1 MDKSTKSAI
10 LQHGLDR
17 IESYRKVIESIQN
30 GVSESESCR
39 LYNVNLS
46 KFRRW
51 CRDTYNQENEVNESF
66 IQYDDFFSWQDALMY
81 AVTEDKNTVA
91 TSDFDEAWD
100 YVKTTLTDREAKVL
114 EYRFKESMTLEEIA
128 NIFNVNKEV
137 IRQNEKKALRKLRHP
152 KRAKILLYGTKYID
166 ALKSYNKSIEE
177 QRLQEMNDAVAKEI
191 SGRFNSVASEMNFDD
206 DTIKGLIVEEAIK
219 RSVSINYDIE
229 DLGLSVRTYN
239 CLKRAGLNTLDDVLN
254 YSDSK
259 GLYEIRNL
267 GLNSFYDLKRAVKN
281 IGCEKDLVYRK
292 S

>member
-1 MDKSTKSAI
+1 MDKLTKNAI
-10 LQHGLDR
+10 LQQGLDR

-30 GVSESESCR
+30 GVSESESCKI
-39 LYNVNLS
+39 YDVNLS

-66 IQYDDFFSWQDALMY
+66 IQYDDFSSWQDALMY
-81 AVTEDKNTVA
+81 AVTEDKNMVA
-91 TSDFDEAWD
+91 TSDFDEAWN
-100 YVKTTLTDREAKVL
+100 YVKTTLTDRETKVI
-114 EYRFKESMTLEEIA
+114 EYRFEESMTLKEIA
-128 NIFNVNKEV
+128 NMFNISQERVREIENKA
-137 IRQNEKKALRKLRHP
+137 IRKLRHP

-177 QRLQEMNDAVAKEI
+177 QRLQKMNDAVAKEI
-191 SGRFNSVASEMNFDD
+191 SGRFNSVASEMNFGDD
-206 DTIKGLIVEEAIK
+206 EVKELIVEEAIK
-219 RSVSINYDIE
+219 RAVSINYAIE

-254 YSDSK
+254 YSDSN
-259 GLYEIRNL
+259 GLYKIRNF

>member
-39 LYNVNLS
+39 IYDVNLS

-51 CRDTYNQENEVNESF
+51 CRDNYNQENEIDESF
-66 IQYDDFFSWQDALMY
+66 ILYDDFFSWQDALMY
-81 AVTEDKNTVA
+81 AVTEDKSIVA
-91 TSDFDEAWD
+91 TSNFDEAWD
-100 YVKTTLTDREAKVL
+100 YVKTTLTEREAKVI
-114 EYRFKESMTLEEIA
+114 EYRFKESMTLEEVA
-128 NIFNVNKEV
+128 NIFNVNKER
-137 IRQNEKKALRKLRHP
+137 IRQNEIRALHKLRHP
-152 KRAKILLYGTKYID
+152 SRAKILLYGTKYID
-166 ALKSYNKSIEE
+166 ALKSFNKSVEE
-177 QRLQEMNDAVAKEI
+177 QRLQEMDNAIAKEI

-239 CLKRAGLNTLDDVLN
+239 CLKRAGLNTLNDILD

-259 GLYEIRNL
+259 GLYKIRNL
-267 GLNSFYDLKRAVKN
+267 GLTSFYDLKKAVQDV
-281 IGCEKDLVYRK
+281 GCKKDLVYRK